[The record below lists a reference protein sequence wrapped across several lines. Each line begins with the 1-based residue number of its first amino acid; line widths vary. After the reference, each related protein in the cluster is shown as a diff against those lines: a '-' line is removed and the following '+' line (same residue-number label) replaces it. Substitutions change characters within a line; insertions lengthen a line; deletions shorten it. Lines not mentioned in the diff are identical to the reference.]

1 MFRPTDETSG
11 GLHNVNK
18 PTTISRRV
26 SLLSAALC
34 AAAWSLG
41 GAAEEEPSSVAQEC
55 LNQHS
60 IKRTKV
66 LNDRNILFVDQDG
79 QNYVNQL
86 LRQCPSMRR
95 NSLLNYPVA
104 NSRLCAGNNFAVLM
118 EVGIGNYVPSF
129 VCQLGM
135 FVPVSPDEVADIMAM
150 TQQPES
156 GRARRRSERDMVET
170 ERAELPQPAPE
181 AAPAAAPPA
190 P

>member
-1 MFRPTDETSG
+1 MNIPNTF
-11 GLHNVNK
+11 
-18 PTTISRRV
+18 SRRV
-26 SLLSAALC
+26 PLLSATLC
-34 AAAWSLG
+34 AAAFSLCSG
-41 GAAEEEPSSVAQEC
+41 AEEEPLSVAQEC

-95 NSLLNYPVA
+95 NSLLNYPIA
-104 NSRLCAGNNFAVLM
+104 NSRLCAGNSFVLLM
-118 EVGIGNYVPSF
+118 ELGMGNYVPSF

-150 TQQPES
+150 TKEP
-156 GRARRRSERDMVET
+156 GRPRARRRSERDMVET
-170 ERAELPQPAPE
+170 ERAVLPQPAT
-181 AAPAAAPPA
+181 ATAPAAAPPA
-190 P
+190 AP